1 MGEATYTFRI
11 DEALK
16 AEVDAAAK
24 ASNLTA
30 DELIRF
36 MIIRYLENRE
46 QMEYDAWFAAEVKAG
61 IAEADAGDVIPH
73 EEVEAEAAA
82 WRAEIRRKLA
92 ASNS

>member
-36 MIIRYLENRE
+36 MIIRYLDNRE
-46 QMEYDAWFAAEVKAG
+46 QME
-61 IAEADAGDVIPH
+61 
-73 EEVEAEAAA
+73 
-82 WRAEIRRKLA
+82 LA
-92 ASNS
+92 ASNA